1 MLCVGGTAAVAKEQ
15 DLASRPQTHDNQ
27 TGRFKDRGA
36 AIAGNYYPK
45 LGPFAQR
52 GVNQVDSLFSI
63 HLQQDFAFTETEA
76 SPLTFSLG
84 WRSQVEPTG
93 DDVALNLGRSRIERA
108 PH

>member
-15 DLASRPQTHDNQ
+15 ELASRPQTHDNQ

-76 SPLTFSLG
+76 CQLTSSSTYLPSAPKTLLQLYRSLACF
-84 WRSQVEPTG
+84 RHKS
-93 DDVALNLGRSRIERA
+93 
-108 PH
+108 